1 MESRFEAGIASDG
14 LCGNPAAD
22 HRRVTC
28 YLNVLIRSFHVS

>member
-1 MESRFEAGIASDG
+1 
-14 LCGNPAAD
+14 LCGNLAAT